1 MLPLDIHIEGQNVEL
16 EPEWR
21 QKIEEELARLQKHYV
36 DPILHARVEIIGTK
50 HHHLGAFEVHL
61 VVAVAGD
68 TITIIRQGELVH
80 PLLVE
85 AFDVL
90 DRRLLEHSRTLQQEV
105 KAHEEHVQHGRVL
118 RLFPEK
124 DYGFIETED
133 GLEVYF
139 HAHALKKGKF
149 ANLRP
154 GTEVRF
160 AQEAGDQGPQAIWVQ
175 PLLK

>member
-1 MLPLDIHIEGQNVEL
+1 MLPLDIHIEGQHVEL

-21 QKIEEELARLQKHYV
+21 EKIEAELARLQKHYH
-36 DPILHARVEIIGTK
+36 DPILHARVEVIGTA
-50 HHHLGAFEVHL
+50 HHRLGAFEVHL
-61 VVAVAGD
+61 VVSVAGD
-68 TITIIRQGELVH
+68 PITIIRQGELVQ

-90 DRRLLEHSRTLQQEV
+90 DRRLLEHARIRQQEV
-105 KAHEEHVQHGRVL
+105 KTHEEVAQHGRIL
-118 RLFPEK
+118 RLFPER

-139 HAHALKKGKF
+139 HAHAVKKGQF
-149 ANLRP
+149 ENLRP
-154 GTEVRF
+154 GTEVKF

-175 PLLK
+175 PL